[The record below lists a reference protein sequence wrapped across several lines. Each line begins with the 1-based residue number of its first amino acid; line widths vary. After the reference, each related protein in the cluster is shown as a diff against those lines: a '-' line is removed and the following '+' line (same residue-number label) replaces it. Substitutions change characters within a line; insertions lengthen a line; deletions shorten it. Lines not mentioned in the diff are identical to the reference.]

1 MNSPILPILWAQW
14 RVMTSMR
21 GRWGSRI
28 LGVLVTLLWYG
39 IWVLIGLAAAM
50 AARTAS
56 RNALELGVPWALL
69 GVCGYWQ
76 LAPILTAS
84 MGTSL
89 DLRKLLAWPIPERS
103 LFAIEVMLRVTT
115 GFEMVIL
122 LAIGGTGLALNP
134 AVPAWAPLLAF
145 AVYAL
150 FNLFLAAGLKS
161 LLERAF
167 SRKWVREG
175 FVFVLVLITAL
186 PQLVI
191 FMGGEGTVKRF
202 AMRDNPF
209 APWSA
214 AGRLAIGEL
223 DATVPLLVAAW
234 LALAYAF
241 GRWQFRRSLN
251 FDTQAA
257 QSRSRAS
264 ARSGGRLEALFRL
277 PSALFPDPLGALV
290 EKEIRTLA
298 RSPRFRLVFLMGFSF
313 GFIIWLPVL
322 RNDGG
327 TGGVSE
333 YYPVSVAV
341 YGMMLLAEVI
351 IWNSFGFDRRAAVFY
366 FAAPAPFGQVL
377 MAKNLAALCA
387 VVAEA
392 LVISLVCALLPIGIP
407 RVRIFETV
415 FVMVAF
421 SLYLMATGNLSSVR
435 YARPVDPEH
444 SWARQSGT
452 RFQLYLL
459 FLFPVLMIPVVLA
472 YVARFAFESEWAF
485 WIVLA
490 LVAGVGAAFY
500 WVALDSATS
509 TAQRRR
515 EQFLARLSEGA
526 GPVSDQ

>member
-28 LGVLVTLLWYG
+28 LGVLLTLLWYG
-39 IWVLIGLAAAM
+39 IWVLIGFVAALAA
-50 AARTAS
+50 RGAS
-56 RNALELGVPWALL
+56 LNALQIGVPWALL

-89 DLRKLLAWPIPERS
+89 DLRKLLAWPIRERS
-103 LFAIEVMLRVTT
+103 LFAIEVMLRITT

-122 LAIGGTGLALNP
+122 LTIGGAGLALNP

-145 AVYAL
+145 IVYAL

-167 SRKWVREG
+167 ARKWVREAV
-175 FVFVLVLITAL
+175 VFLLVLVTAL

-191 FMGGEGTVKRF
+191 FMGGEGIVKRF
-202 AMRDNPF
+202 AMRDNPYS
-209 APWSA
+209 PWSA
-214 AGRLAIGEL
+214 AGRLALGEL
-223 DATVPLLVAAW
+223 DPGAPLLAAAW

-241 GRWQFRRSLN
+241 GRWQFRRSLS
-251 FDTQAA
+251 FDAQAA
-257 QSRSRAS
+257 QSRSRATSRS
-264 ARSGGRLEALFRL
+264 ASRLEALFHL
-277 PSALFPDPLGALV
+277 PSALLPDPLGALV

-313 GFIIWLPVL
+313 GFIIWLPAL
-322 RNDGG
+322 RSDGG
-327 TGGVSE
+327 IGGGGE

-351 IWNSFGFDRRAAVFY
+351 IWNSFGFDRRAAAFY

-377 MAKNLAALCA
+377 MAKNVAALCA
-387 VVAEA
+387 VIAEA
-392 LVISLVCALLPIGIP
+392 LAISLVCALLPLGIP

-415 FVMVAF
+415 FVMIAF

-435 YARPVDPEH
+435 YARAVDPEH

-459 FLFPVLMIPVVLA
+459 FLFPVLMIPVTLA
-472 YVARFAFESEWAF
+472 YIARFAFASELAF
-485 WIVLA
+485 WAVLV
-490 LVAGVGAAFY
+490 LVAGLGAAFY
-500 WVALDSATS
+500 WVALDSATG
-509 TAQRRR
+509 TAHQRR
-515 EQFLARLSEGA
+515 EQFLARLSEGS

>member
-1 MNSPILPILWAQW
+1 MNSSILPILWAQW

-28 LGVLVTLLWYG
+28 LGVLLTLLWYG
-39 IWVLIGLAAAM
+39 IWVLIGFAAAF
-50 AARTAS
+50 AASGAS
-56 RNALELGVPWALL
+56 RDALRIGVPWALL

-115 GFEMVIL
+115 GFEMMIL
-122 LAIGGTGLALNP
+122 LIIGGAGLARNP
-134 AVPAWAPLLAF
+134 AVPAWAPVLALPI
-145 AVYAL
+145 YTL

-167 SRKWVREG
+167 ARKWVREG
-175 FVFVLVLITAL
+175 FVFLIVLITAL

-191 FMGGEGTVKRF
+191 FMGGERTVKRF
-202 AMRDNPF
+202 AMRDNPVS
-209 APWSA
+209 PWSA
-214 AGRLAIGEL
+214 AGRLALGEIGP
-223 DATVPLLVAAW
+223 AVPLLVAGW

-257 QSRSRAS
+257 ASRSRAPS
-264 ARSGGRLEALFRL
+264 RSGSRFEWVFRL
-277 PSALFPDPLGALV
+277 PSAVLPDPLGSLL

-298 RSPRFRLVFLMGFSF
+298 RSPRFRLVFMMGFSF

-322 RNDGG
+322 GSSSEK
-327 TGGVSE
+327 GGVSD

-351 IWNSFGFDRRAAVFY
+351 VWNSFGFDRRAAAFY
-366 FAAPAPFGQVL
+366 FAAPVPLGQVL

-387 VVAEA
+387 VIAEA

-407 RVRIFETV
+407 LVRIFETV
-415 FVMVAF
+415 FVMIVF
-421 SLYLMATGNLSSVR
+421 SPYLMATGNLSSVR
-435 YARPVDPEH
+435 YARAVDPEH

-459 FLFPVLMIPVVLA
+459 FLFPVLMIPVTLA
-472 YVARFAFESEWAF
+472 YIARFAFESEWAF
-485 WIVLA
+485 WIVLT

-500 WVALDSATS
+500 WVALDSATE
-509 TAQRRR
+509 TAHKRR
-515 EQFLARLSEGA
+515 EQFLGRLSEGS

>member
-1 MNSPILPILWAQW
+1 MNSPIVPILWAQW
-14 RVMTSMR
+14 RVMTSMH
-21 GRWGSRI
+21 GRWASRI
-28 LGVLVTLLWYG
+28 LGVSLTLLWYG
-39 IWVLIGLAAAM
+39 IWVVIGVAAALAAK
-50 AARTAS
+50 AAPVS
-56 RNALELGVPWALL
+56 ALRIGVPWVLL
-69 GVCGYWQ
+69 VVCGYWQ

-103 LFAIEVMLRVTT
+103 LFAIEVMLRITT

-122 LAIGGTGLALNP
+122 LAVGGVGLALNP
-134 AVPAWAPLLAF
+134 AIPAWATLLALL
-145 AVYAL
+145 VYAL

-161 LLERAF
+161 LLDRAF

-175 FVFVLVLITAL
+175 FIFLLVLITAL

-191 FMGGEGTVKRF
+191 FMGGEGTVRQF

-209 APWSA
+209 SPWSA
-214 AGRLAIGEL
+214 AARLALGEL
-223 DATVPLLVAAW
+223 GSVPLLVAGW

-241 GRWQFRRSLN
+241 GRWQFRRSLR

-257 QSRSRAS
+257 ASRSRS
-264 ARSGGRLEALFRL
+264 AMRSGNPFEALFRL
-277 PSALFPDPLGALV
+277 PSVLLPDPLGALL
-290 EKEIRTLA
+290 EKELRTLA
-298 RSPRFRLVFLMGFSF
+298 RAPRFRLVFLMGFSF

-322 RNDGG
+322 GSSGEAGG
-327 TGGVSE
+327 GSE
-333 YYPVSVAV
+333 YYPVSVAI

-351 IWNSFGFDRRAAVFY
+351 VWNAFGFDRRAAAFY
-366 FAAPAPFGQVL
+366 FAAPAPFRQVL

-387 VVAEA
+387 VVTEA
-392 LVISLVCALLPIGIP
+392 LAISLVCTLLPIGIP
-407 RVRIFETV
+407 RARIFETV

-421 SLYLMATGNLSSVR
+421 SLFLMATGNLSSVR
-435 YARPVDPEH
+435 YARPIDPEH

-459 FLFPVLMIPVVLA
+459 FLFPVLMMPVALA
-472 YVARFAFESEWAF
+472 YIARFAFDSVWAF

-490 LVAGVGAAFY
+490 FVAALGGAYY
-500 WVALDSATS
+500 WVALDSATN
-509 TAQRRR
+509 TAVGRR
-515 EQFLARLSEGA
+515 EHFVARLTEGS